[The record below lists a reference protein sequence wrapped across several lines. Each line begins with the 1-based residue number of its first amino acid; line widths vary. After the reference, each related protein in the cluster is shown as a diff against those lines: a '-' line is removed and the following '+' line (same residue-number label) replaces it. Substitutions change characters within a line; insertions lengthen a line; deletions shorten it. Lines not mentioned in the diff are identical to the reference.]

1 MELKS
6 VHYLREAQTAEDAE
20 KLIVEG
26 WTLLTII
33 PTTRPNGQ
41 SLPCYVLGK
50 TLTSAERLAKAGL

>member
-6 VHYLREAQTAEDAE
+6 VHYLREAQSADDAE
-20 KLIVEG
+20 KLIAEG
-26 WTLLTII
+26 WVLLTII

-50 TLTSAERLAKAGL
+50 TLTSGERLARAGL